1 MKEFTNSLGP
11 HNELWGREIEFF
23 DFDNWENRDPKG

>member
-11 HNELWGREIEFF
+11 HNELCGRETEFF
-23 DFDNWENRDPKG
+23 DFDSWENTDPKG